1 MAQKEGKEGLAYI
14 GLSER
19 ESVGEGPRLSTG
31 GEGEEREKARPL
43 MTHERDG
50 GNRIPAP

>member
-19 ESVGEGPRLSTG
+19 ERVGEGLRSSAG
-31 GEGEEREKARPL
+31 RSERERR
-43 MTHERDG
+43 ERKQS
-50 GNRIPAP
+50 PS